1 MTKKK
6 NDENSFVFYRSFY
19 DVVNLI
25 PDEAMR
31 CRAYTAICEYGF
43 YGVEPAE
50 DEDVL
55 VRMVFTQAKPQI
67 DANNKR
73 RESGRMGGAPRK
85 KNAEPK
91 DNHEVTKVEPMVN
104 QTVTKAEP
112 NVNANVNENANQ
124 NVNDNG
130 NVKQTTGRFTP
141 PTHAQVLDYI
151 AEKGLQIDGERFMDY
166 YTANGWMVGK
176 NKMKDWK
183 AALRHWARGDD
194 RNAAKGRN
202 YDYNPRTKGGEE
214 HGIRIGKMAPQ
225 IGLCL

>member
-1 MTKKK
+1 
-6 NDENSFVFYRSFY
+6 
-19 DVVNLI
+19 
-25 PDEAMR
+25 
-31 CRAYTAICEYGF
+31 
-43 YGVEPAE
+43 
-50 DEDVL
+50 
-55 VRMVFTQAKPQI
+55 
-67 DANNKR
+67 
-73 RESGRMGGAPRK
+73 
-85 KNAEPK
+85 
-91 DNHEVTKVEPMVN
+91 MVN

-112 NVNANVNENANQ
+112 NVNANVNANANQ

-130 NVKQTTGRFTP
+130 NVKQTTERFTP
-141 PTHAQVLDYI
+141 PTHTQVLDYI

-202 YDYNPRTKGGEE
+202 YDYNPRTKGGDQD
-214 HGIRIGKMAPQ
+214 GIRIGKMAPQ